1 MQGIHPEGTRMHA
14 IGRSGKAATGNP
26 AAAVVHCKTPRICG
40 RQRTFAK
47 TGSRQEKTMA
57 ENETGASGLGWFL
70 AGLGIGALVGV
81 LYAPKSGRETREDIA
96 NSAADAQRRAA
107 ELMEQGRQR
116 ANEYADQGRQLVEQ
130 GRQKAA
136 DLVEQGRQQAQQYT
150 DKGREY
156 YEKGRSQ
163 WSQYVEKGK
172 SMAGEQQA
180 KAGAAVD
187 AAKEAYQSNPAER
200 STGTAG

>member
-1 MQGIHPEGTRMHA
+1 
-14 IGRSGKAATGNP
+14 
-26 AAAVVHCKTPRICG
+26 
-40 RQRTFAK
+40 
-47 TGSRQEKTMA
+47 MA

-70 AGLGIGALVGV
+70 AGLGIGPLVGV
-81 LYAPKSGRETREDIA
+81 LYAPKSGRETREGIA

-156 YEKGRSQ
+156 YEKGRTQ

-180 KAGAAVD
+180 KASAAVD
-187 AAKEAYQSNPAER
+187 AAKDAYQSTPAER
-200 STGTAG
+200 STGTTG

>member
-1 MQGIHPEGTRMHA
+1 
-14 IGRSGKAATGNP
+14 
-26 AAAVVHCKTPRICG
+26 
-40 RQRTFAK
+40 
-47 TGSRQEKTMA
+47 MA
-57 ENETGASGLGWFL
+57 ENETGSSGLGWFL

-81 LYAPKSGRETREDIA
+81 LYAPKSGRETREDLA

-107 ELMEQGRQR
+107 ELIDQGRQR
-116 ANEYADQGRQLVEQ
+116 ANEYAEQGRQMMEQ
-130 GRQKAA
+130 GRQKAN

-172 SMAGEQQA
+172 SMVNEQQA

-187 AAKEAYQSNPAER
+187 AAKDAYEGGSPER